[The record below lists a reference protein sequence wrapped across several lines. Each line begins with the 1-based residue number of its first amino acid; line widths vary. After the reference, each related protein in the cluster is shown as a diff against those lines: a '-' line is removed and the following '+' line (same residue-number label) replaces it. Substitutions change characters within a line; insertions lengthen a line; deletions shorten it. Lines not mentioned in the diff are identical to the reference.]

1 MLNAIPQTTS
11 AATDVAEFI
20 SDLDGGVFERQL
32 SVALSQSAAAAV
44 DNQKQ
49 SEVTVKLVLK
59 PISGTSQV
67 HVAHTLVFKK
77 PTSTGKTIEDTN
89 QTTTLH
95 VGKFGRLSLVPE
107 TQTEMFAKRENQV
120 GATAKQ

>member
-1 MLNAIPQTTS
+1 MLNATPQTTS

-49 SEVTVKLVLK
+49 SEVTVKFVLK
-59 PISGTSQV
+59 PIRGTSQV

-107 TQTEMFAKRENQV
+107 TQTEMFVKRENQV

>member
-1 MLNAIPQTTS
+1 MLNNTQTTS

-59 PISGTSQV
+59 PIRGTSQV

-77 PTSTGKTIEDTN
+77 PTSTGKTSEETN
-89 QTTTLH
+89 QTTTMH

>member
-1 MLNAIPQTTS
+1 MSDTKPKTTA
-11 AATDVAEFI
+11 AATDVTEFI
-20 SDLDGGVFERQL
+20 GDLDGGVFERLL
-32 SVALSQSAAAAV
+32 SVALSQSAAASV

-49 SEVTVKLVLK
+49 SEVHVKFVLK
-59 PISGTSQV
+59 PIGGTHQV
-67 HVAHTLVFKK
+67 HVAHQLVYKK
-77 PTSTGKTIEDTN
+77 PTSTGKTSEETN
-89 QTTTLH
+89 QTTTMH

>member
-1 MLNAIPQTTS
+1 MLNATPQTTS

-49 SEVTVKLVLK
+49 SEVTLKFTLK
-59 PISGTSQV
+59 PIRGTSQV

>member
-1 MLNAIPQTTS
+1 MTANTNSNFTS
-11 AATDVAEFI
+11 AATDVTEFI

-32 SVALSQSAAAAV
+32 SAALSQSAAACV

-49 SEVTVKLVLK
+49 SEVTVKFVLK
-59 PISGTSQV
+59 PIGGTSQV

-77 PTSTGKTIEDTN
+77 PTSTGKTSEETN

-95 VGKFGRLSLVPE
+95 VGKFGRLTLVPE
-107 TQTEMFAKRENQV
+107 TQMPMFQRDGSV
-120 GATAKQ
+120 ATAEAK